1 MSFSRRASIIG
12 KSQTLMGDK
21 DNPIIIDNTE
31 ENQPLSGFK
40 VYGMC
45 NQFIDEGTNLIPFD
59 KLIESGSD
67 NGITAINRGDGT
79 YLVEGTWGEGEIAN
93 IWFAGNYMITP
104 TEETTLMTI
113 EPNTNY
119 YIKDCVLFGYF
130 SSDNSFT
137 SLGNT
142 SWQNEDFN
150 FIFSSSGEIKITGIR
165 CYNNYYAGLGIVDG
179 YNKNWISP
187 PFGKQVYEIRCPMV
201 AKTNKPLPWSPPT
214 RGILTPSPSRPSP
227 ITSAGSGSKQRFNYQ
242 TASQDQMYGT
252 NGQLQA
258 SSGMTSSALIPVSS
272 NSPYTISYQGENE
285 KITSLIICEFNANQT
300 MTSRLTGSLPYTITT
315 AQDTANVGLTFY
327 NSQTYEAV
335 TIEDVKYI
343 MVNSGESVAPL
354 EDYNES
360 NLKIKIGITNEDET
374 ISNELIIPLSER
386 LYGLALNPNENFV
399 PAIFRGYDNF
409 VFKNGLRYYCD
420 YIDYNN
426 GVYKKN
432 LNFVELK
439 NIQEQDVTFVV
450 KEDTNSS
457 YAYIVLTSLGYPGAA
472 DISFWYLTI
481 FEYCNKLTIGKVP
494 EIESGTCKNNSFSIH
509 NNTARVF
516 LEKDSTKEDYINFLN
531 SGVCFVYPL
540 STPVETPIPQEEL
553 AAFQAL
559 RLYNGKTKISTEDNN
574 VMLSIDVGN

>member
-67 NGITAINRGDGT
+67 NGITATNRGDGT
-79 YLVEGTWGEGEIAN
+79 YLVEGVKQSNSSVN
-93 IWFAGNYMITP
+93 IWLAGNYMVEP
-104 TEETTLMTI
+104 TEETTLFTLKGGK
-113 EPNTNY
+113 NY
-119 YIKDCVLFGYF
+119 YIKDCVICGYYEDMTF
-130 SSDNSFT
+130 KAFEP
-137 SLGNT
+137 
-142 SWQNEDFN
+142 SWQSKDFG
-150 FIFSSSGEIKITGIR
+150 FIYFVDKDVKITGIR
-165 CYNNYYAGLGIVDG
+165 YFGKYYGING
-179 YNKNWISP
+179 WLFYPS
-187 PFGKQVYEIRCPMV
+187 GKQVYEICRPMV
-201 AKTNKPLPWSPPT
+201 AQYSKSLPWSPPT

-227 ITSAGSGSKQRFNYQ
+227 ITSAGSGSKQRFDYQ

-315 AQDTANVGLTFY
+315 AQDTANIGLTFH

-343 MVNSGESVAPL
+343 MINSGESVAPL

-481 FEYCNKLTIGKVP
+481 FEYCNKLTIGKVS

-509 NNTARVF
+509 NNTARFF

>member
-1 MSFSRRASIIG
+1 M
-12 KSQTLMGDK
+12 
-21 DNPIIIDNTE
+21 
-31 ENQPLSGFK
+31 
-40 VYGMC
+40 
-45 NQFIDEGTNLIPFD
+45 
-59 KLIESGSD
+59 
-67 NGITAINRGDGT
+67 
-79 YLVEGTWGEGEIAN
+79 VE
-93 IWFAGNYMITP
+93 P
-104 TEETTLMTI
+104 TEETTLITI

-142 SWQNEDFN
+142 TWQNEDFN
-150 FIFSSSGEIKITGIR
+150 FIFPSSGEIKITGIR

-214 RGILTPSPSRPSP
+214 RGILTPSPSHPSP
-227 ITSAGSGSKQRFNYQ
+227 ITSAGSGSKQRFDYQ

-315 AQDTANVGLTFY
+315 AQDTANIGLTFY

-386 LYGLALNPNENFV
+386 LYGLAFNPQKTWESPINQDGMFIVNET
-399 PAIFRGYDNF
+399 
-409 VFKNGLRYYCD
+409 RYYCD
-420 YIDYNN
+420 YRDYKRGVDIKCIKKIYLNGQSKSGEFDLNYYSQDNLFIVSINNEDSQLINPNSHMSPYILCDRFNIVSVIRSSQNEYFEGLSMWNIFLQFYQPDLFNGFSDEDFRQWFIDNPTT
-426 GVYKKN
+426 VYVVCKP
-432 LNFVELK
+432 
-439 NIQEQDVTFVV
+439 QE
-450 KEDTNSS
+450 S
-457 YAYIVLTSLGYPGAA
+457 
-472 DISFWYLTI
+472 
-481 FEYCNKLTIGKVP
+481 
-494 EIESGTCKNNSFSIH
+494 
-509 NNTARVF
+509 
-516 LEKDSTKEDYINFLN
+516 
-531 SGVCFVYPL
+531 
-540 STPVETPIPQEEL
+540 PIPQEEL